1 MNTSNVFRGEFEV
14 SVKNKKIKGAFT
26 MNAIRLVMREEKL
39 QLADFDKYLSE
50 DPLTAIPTIGYFSC
64 VSEAVKSGK
73 ELKVGKE
80 QFIAEVIDNGGLDA
94 ISDALTSAMGAGEE
108 EEGNA

>member
-1 MNTSNVFRGEFEV
+1 MDISNSFRGEFEV
-14 SVKNKKIKGAFT
+14 TVRNKKVKGAFT

-39 QLADFDKYLSE
+39 KLEDFDKYLSE

-73 ELKVGKE
+73 ELKMGKE
-80 QFIAEVIDNGGLDA
+80 QFIAEVLDNGGLDA
-94 ISDALTSAMGAGEE
+94 ISEALTHAMGGDAS
-108 EEGNA
+108 EGND